1 MPWKLF
7 KKSREQASSSTPVLM
22 ATEAR
27 PQSAELVHESAP
39 LDVCDA
45 GEAGEGA
52 SQASKNT
59 CSGCLIL

>member
-1 MPWKLF
+1 
-7 KKSREQASSSTPVLM
+7 M

-27 PQSAELVHESAP
+27 PQSADLVHESAP

-45 GEAGEGA
+45 REAGEGA